1 MCRKLIH
8 TQLKGQEMATIH
20 LNKEEF
26 LKRIWDF
33 EKSPKEWHFR
43 GERPAIVDFY
53 ATWCGP
59 CQMLAPVLE
68 ELSDEYAGKIDIYK
82 IDTGEEEELASAFGI
97 RSIPSMM
104 FCPTTGHPQMLL
116 GAMSKTDLEDAMK
129 NILKVKK

>member
-59 CQMLAPVLE
+59 CQMQGRRQGLYRSQCSTPGLIKARRRQALRRFPKAGNQSRPGARCRIRFRHKEHPEHDVLPH
-68 ELSDEYAGKIDIYK
+68 DRTPTNAAG
-82 IDTGEEEELASAFGI
+82 GNE
-97 RSIPSMM
+97 
-104 FCPTTGHPQMLL
+104 Q
-116 GAMSKTDLEDAMK
+116 
-129 NILKVKK
+129 N

>member
-1 MCRKLIH
+1 
-8 TQLKGQEMATIH
+8 MATIH

-97 RSIPSMM
+97 RSIPSHPVAGSARR
-104 FCPTTGHPQMLL
+104 FCLPSLRRRQRRLL
-116 GAMSKTDLEDAMK
+116 GRVIM
-129 NILKVKK
+129 VKR

>member
-1 MCRKLIH
+1 
-8 TQLKGQEMATIH
+8 MATVH

-82 IDTGEEEELASAFGI
+82 IDTGEEEELASTFGI

-104 FCPTTGHPQMLL
+104 FCPMTGQPQMLM
-116 GAMSKTDLEDAMK
+116 GAMSKTDLEDAMR